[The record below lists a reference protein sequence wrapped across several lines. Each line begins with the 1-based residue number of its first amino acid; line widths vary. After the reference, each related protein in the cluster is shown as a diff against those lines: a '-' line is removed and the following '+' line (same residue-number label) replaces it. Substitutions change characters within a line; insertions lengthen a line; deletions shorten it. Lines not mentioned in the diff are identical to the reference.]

1 MSVHAVRVHGAD
13 DDHRQL
19 YSAGAGGTSA
29 GERQDTANTTT
40 RTSTS
45 AVIAYSRHRLYAVKV
60 KGKKISRFVQRLHTK
75 RL

>member
-1 MSVHAVRVHGAD
+1 VANVERMLHAVWTLLDSVSVHAVRVHGAD

-40 RTSTS
+40 RT
-45 AVIAYSRHRLYAVKV
+45 
-60 KGKKISRFVQRLHTK
+60 
-75 RL
+75 